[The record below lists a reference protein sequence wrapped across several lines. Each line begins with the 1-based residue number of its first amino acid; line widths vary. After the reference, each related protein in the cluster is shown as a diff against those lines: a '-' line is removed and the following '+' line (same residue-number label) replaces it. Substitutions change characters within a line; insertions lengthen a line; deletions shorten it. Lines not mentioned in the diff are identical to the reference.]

1 MTNNISKLD
10 ELKKLL
16 LSEEL
21 EKLNSLEL
29 KLQKLDIESQDEET
43 IITRLDPL
51 FDRLLLER
59 LQGEESETINI
70 LSNHLVEIIDK
81 TVEKNNVTLM
91 RSLQHIIVPSISKE
105 LDSNKASVVDTFYP
119 IVGGMVTKYVA
130 NAIQEFVESIN
141 KKINRTFSLNT
152 YTRKLKSYI
161 TGISEIELL
170 LAEITETIIS
180 SLFIINKKN
189 GLLICEAHIEN
200 NKIYD
205 SHMIASMATAIKDF
219 INDWILNHDSQ
230 YEVQMISYGKSTLYI
245 ESAGSVYIVA
255 FLNNNPDEN
264 LKSNI
269 NAFFSSL
276 LKKHMTFFQTFDGD
290 DNNKEIQILSQK
302 MYQYLNTQKFSTHPK
317 KVRKTKFFMR
327 YAAILIG
334 FILIGYF
341 FLLAKDKFYEHHLE
355 SIVKQ
360 QTGEK
365 VDIKLKKN
373 KIRLQGKLNSPI
385 NLYIVEDIVAKK
397 YKGTIEN
404 NLILPANQIYNM
416 MKQQEADSILN
427 SDKLS
432 FMENVFN
439 DSVNKL
445 KQKISLLEEDLSN
458 SKNNLSMVIKST
470 MQEIERL
477 NKQQSDIK
485 KITQVRKHLVS
496 KLRHAFDSNSLI
508 TPQNGSLDLAG
519 YNLFD
524 VGTSKINT
532 QSKEPLKTVFEKYII
547 TLMSEKTIS
556 EYIKLIVIE
565 GYTDSSGSYMRN
577 KELSQKRAQS
587 VLNYLAT
594 LDIMNKYNLKLLM
607 RAEGHAD
614 KEIIIIGETENK
626 KLSRRIKIRFEI
638 DKNKILNDTKDSV
651 ND

>member
-21 EKLNSLEL
+21 EIINSLEL

-43 IITRLDPL
+43 IITRLEPL

-59 LQGEESETINI
+59 LQGKESETIQI
-70 LSNHLVEIIDK
+70 LSDHLVEIIDK
-81 TVEKNNVTLM
+81 TVENNRSTLI

-105 LDSNKASVVDTFYP
+105 LASNKASVVDTFYP

-130 NAIQEFVESIN
+130 SAIQEFIESIN
-141 KKINRTFSLNT
+141 KKIDRTFSLNT

-189 GLLICEAHIEN
+189 GLLVSEAHIEN
-200 NKIYD
+200 KNIYD

-219 INDWILNHDSQ
+219 INDWILSHDSQ
-230 YEVQMISYGKSTLYI
+230 YEVQLISYGKSTLYI

-255 FLNNNPDEN
+255 FLNNNPDEK
-264 LKSNI
+264 LKSSI
-269 NAFFSSL
+269 NTFFTSL

-302 MYQYLNTQKFSTHPK
+302 MSQYLNTQKFSTHPK
-317 KVRKTKFFMR
+317 KMRKTKLFMR

-334 FILIGYF
+334 FTFIGYI
-341 FLLAKDKFYEHHLE
+341 FLLAKDKLYERHLE

-360 QTGEK
+360 QTKEK
-365 VDIKLKKN
+365 IDVKLKNN
-373 KIRLQGKLNSPI
+373 KIHLDGKLNSPI
-385 NLYIVEDIVAKK
+385 NIYKVENIVAKEH
-397 YKGTIEN
+397 KGSIEN
-404 NLILPANQIYNM
+404 NLILPADQIYTM
-416 MKQQEADSILN
+416 LKQQEADNIVN
-427 SDKLS
+427 SHKLS
-432 FMENVFN
+432 FMESEFKG
-439 DSVNKL
+439 SVNVL
-445 KQKISLLEEDLSN
+445 KQKINLLEEDLSN
-458 SKNNLSMVIKST
+458 SHNNINKVIKST

-477 NKQQSDIK
+477 NKQQSDIR
-485 KITQVRKHLVS
+485 KINQVRKHLVS
-496 KLRHAFDSNSLI
+496 KLMHAFESDTLI

-532 QSKEPLKTVFEKYII
+532 HSKEPLKTVFEKYII

-565 GYTDSSGSYMRN
+565 GYTDSSGSYMQN

-614 KEIIIIGETENK
+614 KEIIIIDETEDK
-626 KLSRRIKIRFEI
+626 KLSRRIKIRFKI